1 MGFLSTRFLNVFT
14 PVWTLLRL
22 GRPAN
27 ILMIGAA
34 VLLGRYLGSGD
45 IPEADLLYASIAAGL
60 LGAAGNIM
68 NDLVDFE
75 SDVINHPERALPSKQ
90 VSIQKA
96 RIFLLVCLVFSLM
109 ALATLSPI
117 HWIVYGFS
125 ALLLVAYNWIL
136 ERTPLFGNLAVSLL
150 VGLSIVFGA
159 LQVGFSSTVL
169 VAGGFAFFTTLAR
182 EIVKDVAD
190 MEGDRHSGFK
200 TLPLSIGSGRSLLIV
215 NTILISIVA
224 ASILPFLLLEFGGLY
239 LLVVICTNIFL
250 LLSVQSQESE
260 LFSAERVSTTLKWA
274 MVTGMFALVMAE
286 SVPSP

>member
-1 MGFLSTRFLNVFT
+1 MGFLYLRFLNVFT
-14 PVWTLLRL
+14 PAWALLRL
-22 GRPAN
+22 SRPGN

-45 IPEADLLYASIAAGL
+45 IREANLLYASVAAGL

-68 NDLVDFE
+68 NDLVDLD
-75 SDVINHPERALPSKQ
+75 SDLINHPERGLPSGR
-90 VSIQKA
+90 VSIRNA
-96 RIFLLVCLVFSLM
+96 RIFLLACLILSLM

-117 HWIVYGFS
+117 HWIVYGFC
-125 ALLLVAYNWIL
+125 ALLLVAYNLIL
-136 ERTPLFGNLAVSLL
+136 ERTPLFGNLAISLL
-150 VGLSIVFGA
+150 VGLAIVFGA

-182 EIVKDVAD
+182 EIVKDVSD
-190 MEGDRHSGFK
+190 MEGDRRSGFK

-215 NTILISIVA
+215 NAISICIVA
-224 ASILPFLLLEFGGLY
+224 ASILPFLLLDFGGLY

-250 LLSVQSQESE
+250 LLSIQSQESE

-274 MVTGMFALVMAE
+274 MVTGMFALVLAE

>member
-1 MGFLSTRFLNVFT
+1 MGILSTRVLNVLT
-14 PVWTLLRL
+14 PLGALLRL
-22 GRPAN
+22 SRPAN

-34 VLLGRYLGSGD
+34 VSLGRYLGSGG
-45 IPEADLLYASIAAGL
+45 IREANLIYASIAAGL

-68 NDLVDFE
+68 NDLVDLE
-75 SDVINHPERALPSKQ
+75 SDVINHPERGLPSQ
-90 VSIQKA
+90 RVSIQKA
-96 RIFLLVCLVFSLM
+96 HIFLLLCLILSLM

-150 VGLSIVFGA
+150 VGLAIVFGA
-159 LQVGFSSTVL
+159 LQVGLSSIVL

-190 MEGDRHSGFK
+190 MEGDRRSGFK

-215 NTILISIVA
+215 NTILIGIVA
-224 ASILPFLLLEFGGLY
+224 TSILPFLLLEFGGLY

-274 MVTGMFALVMAE
+274 MVTGMFALVLAE